1 MSKQTKSVILG
12 FIKPVRSLGFWQ
24 NKDILSQEQ
33 PTHLVHKKITIWENV
48 FKDPKSGA
56 LICKM

>member
-12 FIKPVRSLGFWQ
+12 FIKPVRSLGFRQ
-24 NKDILSQEQ
+24 NKEQ